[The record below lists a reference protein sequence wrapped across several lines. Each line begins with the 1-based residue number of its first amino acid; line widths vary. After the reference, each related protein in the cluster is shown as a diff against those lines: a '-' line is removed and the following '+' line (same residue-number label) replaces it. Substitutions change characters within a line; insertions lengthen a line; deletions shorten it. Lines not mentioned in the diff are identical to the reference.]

1 MREGLER
8 LTKAGELL
16 AGGGKHVSVPCPAP
30 YRLPCNAL
38 TDHHHPMRALPALVP
53 LRHAVFRSLW
63 LANIVT
69 ALGTWMQNTGAGWL
83 MTSLSPDALSVSL
96 VQAATIF
103 PVLLLALPAG
113 ALADTMD
120 RRLFLIGTQVWTMC
134 AAVVLAGLTY
144 AGMINATG
152 LIALTFAIG
161 MGSAMYQPAWGA
173 TVPEVVPRQD
183 LVQAIALNGIGFN
196 LARALG
202 PALGGV
208 LLLFG
213 GPALTFSLY
222 AASFLASIG
231 ALLAWRR
238 AAQRSTLPRE
248 HLLSAMRAGMRF
260 TRHTPAMQAA
270 MVRAIAYFLPSA
282 APWALLPLIV
292 REQLGLGAGSFGL
305 LLGMMGV
312 GGVTSGMLL
321 PLLRGRAGRGT
332 TVFGSSLFS
341 CAGMACIASSHHW
354 APAGLGMLLFGV
366 GWVAAA
372 STVQAAAQLVAPP
385 WVRARALGIYQLA
398 FNGAL
403 AFGSMLWGWLG
414 DALGLQATMAIAAVA
429 IAAMAFAVRSYS
441 LDQPNASLA
450 QAPAPPM
457 PEDPAPEIAP
467 MLPRSRGRI
476 LETMRYRVAPADRDV
491 FLEAMEHV
499 QHARGRAGALDW
511 RLYEDVAHPDG
522 WLEAWAMQNW
532 TDHLREANRLS
543 ESDHQVLA
551 RVSAFHDTLAPLPCR
566 YIAVEPG
573 HRTNNR
579 PQRNAVRFATLD
591 DPAR

>member
-1 MREGLER
+1 M
-8 LTKAGELL
+8 
-16 AGGGKHVSVPCPAP
+16 
-30 YRLPCNAL
+30 
-38 TDHHHPMRALPALVP
+38 P

-63 LANIVT
+63 IANVVT

-83 MTSLSPDALSVSL
+83 MTSLSPDALTVSL

-120 RRLFLIGTQVWTMC
+120 RRVFLIATQVWTMC
-134 AAVVLAGLTY
+134 AAVALAGLTY
-144 AGMINATG
+144 AGLINATG

-173 TVPEVVPRQD
+173 TVPEVVPRHD
-183 LVQAIALNGIGFN
+183 LVQAIALNGVGFN

-208 LLLFG
+208 LVLFG
-213 GPALTFSLY
+213 GPALAFSLY
-222 AASFLASIG
+222 AASFLASIA
-231 ALLAWRR
+231 ALVAWRR
-238 AAQRSTLPRE
+238 TAQRSVLPRE

-260 TRHTPAMQAA
+260 ARHTPAMQAA
-270 MVRAIAYFLPSA
+270 MVRAIAFFLPSA

-305 LLGMMGV
+305 LLGLMGI

-321 PLLRGRAGRGT
+321 PTLRGRAGRGA

-341 CAGMACIASSHHW
+341 CAGMACVASSHHW
-354 APAGLGMLLFGV
+354 ALAGLGMLLFGI

-414 DALGLQATMAIAAVA
+414 GLVGLQATMAIAATV
-429 IAAMAFAVRSYS
+429 IAVLALVVRGYG
-441 LDQPNASLA
+441 LDQSSATPA
-450 QAPAPPM
+450 QAPAPPT
-457 PEDPAPEIAP
+457 PEAPAPEIAT
-467 MLPRSRGRI
+467 MLPQSRGRI
-476 LETMRYRVAPADRDV
+476 LETMRYQVAPAHRDE
-491 FLEAMEHV
+491 FLEAMQHV

-522 WLEAWAMQNW
+522 WLEAWATQNW
-532 TDHLREANRLS
+532 TDHLREARRLS
-543 ESDHQVLA
+543 DMDLEVLA
-551 RVSAFHDTLAPLPCR
+551 RVRTFHDARAPLPCR
-566 YIAVEPG
+566 YISIDPTQHMQARP
-573 HRTNNR
+573 NR
-579 PQRNAVRFATLD
+579 NIARLATLD
-591 DPAR
+591 GSAR

>member
-1 MREGLER
+1 M
-8 LTKAGELL
+8 
-16 AGGGKHVSVPCPAP
+16 
-30 YRLPCNAL
+30 
-38 TDHHHPMRALPALVP
+38 P
-53 LRHAVFRSLW
+53 LRHTVFRSLW
-63 LANIVT
+63 IANVVT

-113 ALADTMD
+113 ALADTLD

-134 AAVVLAGLTY
+134 AAVALAGLTY
-144 AGMINATG
+144 AGLINATG

-173 TVPEVVPRQD
+173 TVPEVVPRHD

-208 LLLFG
+208 LVLFG
-213 GPALTFSLY
+213 GPALAFSLY

-238 AAQRSTLPRE
+238 APQRSLLPRE

-260 TRHTPAMQAA
+260 ARHTPAMQAA
-270 MVRAIAYFLPSA
+270 MLRAVAYFLPSA
-282 APWALLPLIV
+282 APWALLPLVV

-321 PLLRGRAGRGT
+321 PLLRGRAGRGAT
-332 TVFGSSLFS
+332 TFGSSLFS
-341 CAGMACIASSHHW
+341 CAGMACIASGHHW
-354 APAGLGMLLFGV
+354 ALAGFGMMLFGV

-372 STVQAAAQLVAPP
+372 STLQAAAQLVAPP
-385 WVRARALGIYQLA
+385 WVRARALGIYQLS

-414 DALGLQATMAIAAVA
+414 DALRLQATMAIAAVSV
-429 IAAMAFAVRSYS
+429 AALAVAARGFS
-441 LDQPNASLA
+441 LDQPGAGAA
-450 QAPAPPM
+450 QVPAPPVPEAPAP
-457 PEDPAPEIAP
+457 ELAT
-467 MLPRSRGRI
+467 MLPQSRGRI
-476 LETMRYRVAPADRDV
+476 LETMRYRVRPSDREA
-491 FLEAMEHV
+491 FLEAMQHV
-499 QHARGRAGALDW
+499 QRARGRAGALDW

-522 WLEAWAMQNW
+522 WLEAWSTQNW

-543 ESDHQVLA
+543 ETDHAVLA
-551 RVSAFHDTLAPLPCR
+551 RVSAFHDAQAPLPCR
-566 YIAVEPG
+566 YIAVDPG
-573 HRTNNR
+573 ERTNR
-579 PQRNAVRFATLD
+579 SVRNAARLATLD
-591 DPAR
+591 RPAR

>member
-1 MREGLER
+1 M
-8 LTKAGELL
+8 
-16 AGGGKHVSVPCPAP
+16 
-30 YRLPCNAL
+30 
-38 TDHHHPMRALPALVP
+38 P
-53 LRHAVFRSLW
+53 LRHTVFRSLW
-63 LANIVT
+63 IANVVT

-113 ALADTMD
+113 ALADTLD

-134 AAVVLAGLTY
+134 AAVALAGLTY
-144 AGMINATG
+144 AGLINATG

-173 TVPEVVPRQD
+173 TVPEVVPRHD

-208 LLLFG
+208 LVLFG
-213 GPALTFSLY
+213 GPALAFSLY
-222 AASFLASIG
+222 AVSFLASIA

-238 AAQRSTLPRE
+238 AAQRSLLPRE

-260 TRHTPAMQAA
+260 ARHTPAMQAA
-270 MVRAIAYFLPSA
+270 MLRAIAYFLPSA

-321 PLLRGRAGRGT
+321 PLLRGRAGRGAT
-332 TVFGSSLFS
+332 TFGSSLFS

-354 APAGLGMLLFGV
+354 APAGLGMMLFGV

-372 STVQAAAQLVAPP
+372 STLQAAAQLVAPP

-414 DALGLQATMAIAAVA
+414 DALGLQATMAIAAIS
-429 IAAMAFAVRSYS
+429 IAALAVAVRGFS
-441 LDQPNASLA
+441 LDQSGASTA
-450 QAPAPPM
+450 RPPAPPVPEAPAP
-457 PEDPAPEIAP
+457 EFAI
-467 MLPRSRGRI
+467 MLPQSSGRI
-476 LETMRYRVAPADRDV
+476 LETMRYRVPPSGREA
-491 FLEAMEHV
+491 FLQAMQHV
-499 QHARGRAGALDW
+499 QHARGRAGAVDW
-511 RLYEDVAHPDG
+511 RLYEDVAHPEG
-522 WLEAWAMQNW
+522 WLEAWSMENW

-543 ESDHQVLA
+543 EMDHEVLA
-551 RVSAFHDTLAPLPCR
+551 RVSEFHDEQAPLPCR
-566 YIAVEPG
+566 YITVDPSQ
-573 HRTNNR
+573 RTSR
-579 PQRNAVRFATLD
+579 PTRNAARLATLD
-591 DPAR
+591 GSMR

>member
-1 MREGLER
+1 M
-8 LTKAGELL
+8 T
-16 AGGGKHVSVPCPAP
+16 
-30 YRLPCNAL
+30 LP
-38 TDHHHPMRALPALVP
+38 PALMP

-63 LANIVT
+63 IANVVT

-83 MTSLSPDALSVSL
+83 MTSLSPNALSVSL
-96 VQAATIF
+96 IQAATIT

-120 RRLFLIGTQVWTMC
+120 RRRFLIITQLWTMVVAVTL
-134 AAVVLAGLTY
+134 AALTY
-144 AGMINATG
+144 AGLIDAAG

-208 LLLFG
+208 LVLFG
-213 GPALTFSLY
+213 GPALAFSLF
-222 AASFLASIG
+222 AFSFLASIA

-238 AAQRSTLPRE
+238 TPQRNSLPRE
-248 HLLSAMRAGMRF
+248 RLLSAMRAGMRF

-270 MVRAIAYFLPSA
+270 MVRAVAFFLPSA
-282 APWALLPLIV
+282 APWALLPLVV
-292 REQLGLGAGSFGL
+292 REQLGLGAGSFGM
-305 LLGMMGV
+305 LLGLMGV

-321 PLLRGRAGRGT
+321 PMLRGRAGRGA
-332 TVFGSSLFS
+332 TVFGASLFS
-341 CAGMACIASSHHW
+341 CAGMACIASSTHW

-366 GWVAAA
+366 GWVTAA
-372 STVQAAAQLVAPP
+372 STIQAAAQLVAPP
-385 WVRARALGIYQLA
+385 WVRARALAIYQLA

-414 DALGLQATMAIAAVA
+414 TALGLQATMAGAAAVA
-429 IAAMAFAVRSYS
+429 TVLAFAVRGYG
-441 LDQPNASLA
+441 LDQSGAATA
-450 QAPAPPM
+450 QAPAPPV
-457 PEDPAPEIAP
+457 PEDPAPELAS
-467 MLPRSRGRI
+467 MLPQSRGRV
-476 LETMRYRVAPADRDV
+476 LETMRYRVAPAEREG
-491 FLEAMEHV
+491 FLDAMQHV

-511 RLYEDVAHPDG
+511 RLYEDVAHPEG
-522 WLEAWAMQNW
+522 WLEAWTMESW
-532 TDHLREANRLS
+532 TDHLHEANRLS
-543 ESDHQVLA
+543 DWDRQLLA
-551 RVSAFHDTLAPLPCR
+551 QVSAFHDAAAPLPCR

-573 HRTNNR
+573 PRPPSH
-579 PQRNAVRFATLD
+579 PQRNAASLATHD
-591 DPAR
+591 GPAR

>member
-1 MREGLER
+1 M
-8 LTKAGELL
+8 
-16 AGGGKHVSVPCPAP
+16 
-30 YRLPCNAL
+30 
-38 TDHHHPMRALPALVP
+38 P
-53 LRHAVFRSLW
+53 LRHTVFRSLW
-63 LANIVT
+63 IANVVT

-113 ALADTMD
+113 ALADTLD

-134 AAVVLAGLTY
+134 AAVALAGLTY
-144 AGMINATG
+144 AGLINATG

-173 TVPEVVPRQD
+173 TVPEVVPRHD

-208 LLLFG
+208 LVLFG
-213 GPALTFSLY
+213 GPALAFSLY
-222 AASFLASIG
+222 AVSFLASIA

-238 AAQRSTLPRE
+238 AAQRSLLPRE

-260 TRHTPAMQAA
+260 ARHTPAMQAA
-270 MVRAIAYFLPSA
+270 MLRAIAYFLPSA

-321 PLLRGRAGRGT
+321 PLLRGRAGRGAT
-332 TVFGSSLFS
+332 TFGSSLFS

-354 APAGLGMLLFGV
+354 APAGLGMMLFGV

-372 STVQAAAQLVAPP
+372 STLQAAAQLVAPP

-414 DALGLQATMAIAAVA
+414 DALGLQATMAIAAIS
-429 IAAMAFAVRSYS
+429 IAALAVAVCGFS
-441 LDQPNASLA
+441 LDQSGASTA
-450 QAPAPPM
+450 RPPAPPVPEAPAP
-457 PEDPAPEIAP
+457 EFAI
-467 MLPRSRGRI
+467 MLPQSSGRI
-476 LETMRYRVAPADRDV
+476 LETMRYRVPPSGREA
-491 FLEAMEHV
+491 FLQAMQHV
-499 QHARGRAGALDW
+499 QHARGRAGAVDW
-511 RLYEDVAHPDG
+511 RLYEDVAHPEG
-522 WLEAWAMQNW
+522 WLEAWSMENW

-543 ESDHQVLA
+543 EMDHEVLA
-551 RVSAFHDTLAPLPCR
+551 RVSEFHDEQAPLPCR
-566 YIAVEPG
+566 YITVDPSQ
-573 HRTNNR
+573 RTSR
-579 PQRNAVRFATLD
+579 PTRNAARLATLD
-591 DPAR
+591 GSMR